1 MQNVLI
7 SACLLGVDCKYNGSN
22 NKLDDEIIHSLKEKY
37 NLIPVCPEIMGG
49 MPTPRNPVEITD
61 GKVFDNDGVEFTK
74 EFEKGSEEVVK
85 LAKLYDATIAILKEN
100 SPSCGSNYIYDGT
113 FNHQKIKGMGIAAHK
128 LSKENIKLFSEENV
142 KILL

>member
-37 NLIPVCPEIMGG
+37 NLIPVCPEILGG
-49 MPTPRNPVEITD
+49 MPTPRNPIEISD
-61 GKVFDNDGVEFTK
+61 GKVFDYDGEEFTK
-74 EFEKGSEEVVK
+74 EFEKGSEEVLK
-85 LAKLYDATIAILKEN
+85 LAKLYNSSIAILKEN

-113 FNHQKIKGMGIAAHK
+113 FNHQKIKGMGIAAQK
-128 LSKENIKLFSEENV
+128 LSKENIKLFTEENV

>member
-37 NLIPVCPEIMGG
+37 NLIPVCSEIMGG

-61 GKVFDNDGVEFTK
+61 GKVFDYDGEEFTK
-74 EFEKGSEEVVK
+74 EFEKGSEEVLK
-85 LAKLYDATIAILKEN
+85 LAKLYNSSIAILKEN

-128 LSKENIKLFSEENV
+128 LSKENIKLFTEENV

>member
-1 MQNVLI
+1 MQNILI

-22 NKLDDEIIHSLKEKY
+22 NKLDDEIIHSLREKY

-49 MPTPRNPVEITD
+49 MPTPRNPIEISD
-61 GKVFDNDGVEFTK
+61 GKVFDYDGEEFTK
-74 EFEKGSEEVVK
+74 EFEKGSDEVLK

-128 LSKENIKLFSEENV
+128 LSKENIKLFNEENV

>member
-22 NKLDDEIIHSLKEKY
+22 NKLDDKIIHSLKEKY

-49 MPTPRNPVEITD
+49 MPTPRNPIEISD
-61 GKVFDNDGVEFTK
+61 GKVFDYDGEEFTK

-113 FNHQKIKGMGIAAHK
+113 FNNQKIKGMGIAAHK
-128 LSKENIKLFSEENV
+128 LSKENRKLFIEENI

>member
-22 NKLDDEIIHSLKEKY
+22 NKLDDKIIHSLKEKY
-37 NLIPVCPEIMGG
+37 NLIPVCPQIMGG
-49 MPTPRNPVEITD
+49 MPTPRNPVEISD
-61 GKVFDNDGVEFTK
+61 GKVFDYDGEEFTK

>member
-22 NKLDDEIIHSLKEKY
+22 NKLDDKIIHSLKEKY

-49 MPTPRNPVEITD
+49 MPTPRNPVEISD
-61 GKVFDNDGVEFTK
+61 GKVFYYDGEEFTK

>member
-22 NKLDDEIIHSLKEKY
+22 NKLDDEIINSLKEKY

-49 MPTPRNPVEITD
+49 MSTPRNPVEIKD
-61 GKVFDNDGVEFTK
+61 KKVFDYDGIEYTE
-74 EFEKGSEEVVK
+74 EFEKGSVEVLK
-85 LAKLYDATIAILKEN
+85 LAKVFNATIAILKEN
-100 SPSCGSNYIYDGT
+100 SPSCGSNYIYDGS
-113 FNHQKIKGMGIAAHK
+113 FNHQKIQGMGITARK
-128 LSKENIKLFSEENV
+128 LAEENIKLVSEENV

>member
-85 LAKLYDATIAILKEN
+85 LAKLYDTTIAILKEN

>member
-22 NKLDDEIIHSLKEKY
+22 NKLDDGIIHSLKEKY

-49 MPTPRNPVEITD
+49 MPTPRNPVEISD
-61 GKVFDNDGVEFTK
+61 GKVFDYDGEEFTK

-128 LSKENIKLFSEENV
+128 LSKENIKLFSEENI

>member
-22 NKLDDEIIHSLKEKY
+22 NKLDDEIIHSLKDKY

-49 MPTPRNPVEITD
+49 LPTPRNPVEIKD
-61 GKVFDNDGVEFTK
+61 GKVFDYDGEEFTK
-74 EFEKGSEEVVK
+74 EFEKGSDEVLK

-100 SPSCGSNYIYDGT
+100 SPSCGTNYIYDGT

>member
-61 GKVFDNDGVEFTK
+61 GKVFDYDGEEFTK
-74 EFEKGSEEVVK
+74 EFEKGSEEVLK
-85 LAKLYDATIAILKEN
+85 LAKLYDTTIAILKEN

-113 FNHQKIKGMGIAAHK
+113 FNHKKIKGMGIAALK

>member
-22 NKLDDEIIHSLKEKY
+22 NKLDEKTINSLKDKY

-49 MPTPRNPVEITD
+49 LPTPRNPVEIKD
-61 GKVFDNDGVEFTK
+61 GKVFDYDGEEFTE
-74 EFEKGSEEVVK
+74 EFEKGSDEVVK
-85 LAKLYDATIAILKEN
+85 LAKLYNPTIAILKEN

-113 FNHQKIKGMGIAAHK
+113 FNNKKIKGMGIAARK
-128 LSKENIKLFSEENV
+128 LSEEYVRLFNEENIK
-142 KILL
+142 ILL

>member
-22 NKLDDEIIHSLKEKY
+22 NKLDDEIINSLKEKY

-49 MPTPRNPVEITD
+49 MSTPRNPVEIKD
-61 GKVFDNDGVEFTK
+61 GKVFDYDGIEYTE
-74 EFEKGSEEVVK
+74 EFEKGSIEVLK
-85 LAKLYDATIAILKEN
+85 LANVFNATIAILKEN
-100 SPSCGSNYIYDGT
+100 SPSCGSNYIYDGS
-113 FNHQKIKGMGIAAHK
+113 FNHQKIQGMGITARK
-128 LSKENIKLFSEENV
+128 LAKENIKLVSEENV

>member
-49 MPTPRNPVEITD
+49 MPTPRNPIEIKD
-61 GKVFDNDGVEFTK
+61 GKVFDYDGVEFTK

>member
-7 SACLLGVDCKYNGSN
+7 SACLLGIDCKYNGSN
-22 NKLDDEIIHSLKEKY
+22 NKLDDEIIHSLKDKY

-49 MPTPRNPVEITD
+49 LPTPRNPVEIKD
-61 GKVFDNDGVEFTK
+61 GKVFDYDGEEFTK
-74 EFEKGSEEVVK
+74 EFEKGSDEVLK

>member
-74 EFEKGSEEVVK
+74 EFEKGSEEVLK
-85 LAKLYDATIAILKEN
+85 LAKLYDTTIAILKEN

-113 FNHQKIKGMGIAAHK
+113 FNHQKIKGKGIAAHK
-128 LSKENIKLFSEENV
+128 LSKENIKLFTEENV

>member
-22 NKLDDEIIHSLKEKY
+22 NKLDEEIIHSLKEKY

-49 MPTPRNPVEITD
+49 LPTPRNPVEIKD
-61 GKVFDNDGVEFTK
+61 GKVFDYDGEEFTE
-74 EFEKGSEEVVK
+74 EFKKGSEEVVK
-85 LAKLYDATIAILKEN
+85 LAKLYNPTIAILKEN

-113 FNHQKIKGMGIAAHK
+113 FNHHKIKGMGIAARK
-128 LSKENIKLFSEENV
+128 LSEEYIRLFNEENIK
-142 KILL
+142 ILL

>member
-22 NKLDDEIIHSLKEKY
+22 NKLDDEIIHSLKVKY

-49 MPTPRNPVEITD
+49 LPTPRNPVEIKD
-61 GKVFDNDGVEFTK
+61 GKVFDYDGEEFTE
-74 EFEKGSEEVVK
+74 EFEKGSDEVVK
-85 LAKLYDATIAILKEN
+85 LAKLYNPTIAILKEN

-113 FNHQKIKGMGIAAHK
+113 FNNKKIKGMGITARK
-128 LSKENIKLFSEENV
+128 LSEEYVRLFNEENV

>member
-49 MPTPRNPVEITD
+49 MPTPRNPIEIKD
-61 GKVFDNDGVEFTK
+61 GKVFDYDGEEFTK
-74 EFEKGSEEVVK
+74 EFEKGSEEVLK
-85 LAKLYDATIAILKEN
+85 LAKLYNSSIAILKEN

-113 FNHQKIKGMGIAAHK
+113 FNHQKIKGMGISAQK
-128 LSKENIKLFSEENV
+128 LSKENIKLFSEENI

>member
-1 MQNVLI
+1 MQNILI

-22 NKLDDEIIHSLKEKY
+22 NKLDDKIIHSLKEKY

-49 MPTPRNPVEITD
+49 LPTPRNPVEITD
-61 GKVFDNDGVEFTK
+61 GKVFDYDGEEFTK
-74 EFEKGSEEVVK
+74 EFEKGSKEVLK

-113 FNHQKIKGMGIAAHK
+113 FNHKKIKGMGIAARK
-128 LSKENIKLFSEENV
+128 LSEEYIKLFSEENV

>member
-1 MQNVLI
+1 MQNILI

-22 NKLDDEIIHSLKEKY
+22 NKLDDEIIHSLREKY

-49 MPTPRNPVEITD
+49 MPTPRNPIEISD
-61 GKVFDNDGVEFTK
+61 GKVFDYDGEEFTK
-74 EFEKGSEEVVK
+74 EFEKGSDEVLK

>member
-1 MQNVLI
+1 MQNVLV

-22 NKLDDEIIHSLKEKY
+22 NKLDDKIIHSLKEKY

-61 GKVFDNDGVEFTK
+61 GKVFDYDGEEFTK

-85 LAKLYDATIAILKEN
+85 LAKLYDATIATLKEN

-128 LSKENIKLFSEENV
+128 LSKENIKLFNEENV

>member
-49 MPTPRNPVEITD
+49 MPTPRNPVEMSD
-61 GKVFDNDGVEFTK
+61 GKVFDYDGEEFTK

-100 SPSCGSNYIYDGT
+100 SPSCGTNYIYDGT

-128 LSKENIKLFSEENV
+128 LSKENIKLFNEENI

>member
-49 MPTPRNPVEITD
+49 MPTPRNPVEISD
-61 GKVFDNDGVEFTK
+61 GKVFDYDGEEFTK

-113 FNHQKIKGMGIAAHK
+113 FNHKKIKGKGIAALK
-128 LSKENIKLFSEENV
+128 LSKENIKLFTEENV

>member
-1 MQNVLI
+1 MQNILI

-22 NKLDDEIIHSLKEKY
+22 NKLDDEIINLLKEKY

-49 MPTPRNPVEITD
+49 MPTPRNPIAIKD
-61 GKVFDNDGVEFTK
+61 GKVFDYDGEEFTK
-74 EFEKGSEEVVK
+74 EFEKGSDEVLK
-85 LAKLYDATIAILKEN
+85 LAKLYDTTIAVLKEN

-113 FNHQKIKGMGIAAHK
+113 FNHKKIKGMGIAALK
-128 LSKENIKLFSEENV
+128 LSKENIKLFTEENV

>member
-22 NKLDDEIIHSLKEKY
+22 NKLDDKIIHSLKEKY

-49 MPTPRNPVEITD
+49 MPTPRNPVEISD
-61 GKVFDNDGVEFTK
+61 GKVFDYDGEEFTK

-113 FNHQKIKGMGIAAHK
+113 FNHKKIKGKGIAALK
-128 LSKENIKLFSEENV
+128 LSKENIKLFTEENV

>member
-22 NKLDDEIIHSLKEKY
+22 NKLDDKIIHSLKEKY

-49 MPTPRNPVEITD
+49 MPTPRNPVEISD
-61 GKVFDNDGVEFTK
+61 GKVFDYDGEEFTK

-128 LSKENIKLFSEENV
+128 LSKENIKLFTEENV

>member
-49 MPTPRNPVEITD
+49 MPTPRNPIEIKD
-61 GKVFDNDGVEFTK
+61 GKVFDYDGEEFTK
-74 EFEKGSEEVVK
+74 EFEKGSEEVLK
-85 LAKLYDATIAILKEN
+85 LAKLYNSSIAILKEN

-113 FNHQKIKGMGIAAHK
+113 INHQKLKGMGIAAHK

>member
-22 NKLDDEIIHSLKEKY
+22 NKLDDKIIHSLKEKY

-49 MPTPRNPVEITD
+49 MPTPRNPVEISD
-61 GKVFDNDGVEFTK
+61 GKVFDYDGEEFTK

>member
-85 LAKLYDATIAILKEN
+85 LAKLYDTTIAILKEN

-113 FNHQKIKGMGIAAHK
+113 FNHQKINLIIIF
-128 LSKENIKLFSEENV
+128 SWQIKIS
-142 KILL
+142 